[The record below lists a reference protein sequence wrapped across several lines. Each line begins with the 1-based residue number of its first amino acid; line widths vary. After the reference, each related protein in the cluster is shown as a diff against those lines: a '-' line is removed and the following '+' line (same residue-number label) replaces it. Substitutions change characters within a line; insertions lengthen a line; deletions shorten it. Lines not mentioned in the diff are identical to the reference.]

1 MAAITP
7 IYDYDFTILH
17 NVVTEASWRQLL
29 FWLGP
34 PGLVVAAL
42 ALLTLDE
49 PRAPGSAP
57 SGDPFASSKF
67 INPATRAM
75 SRSRG
80 DRFVEKGAEARAK
93 SGVGGVGGAPVAAV
107 APAAAAALPASSVA
121 ALVSSPSSSPSSVA
135 DPSSKPSV
143 WESVK
148 ALCGSRAF
156 QAITAAAAI
165 NDVGS
170 WSLVAFQ
177 ATFYQRVYELGPETY
192 APALAV
198 ILPIGGIL
206 GGVGGGLL
214 ADGEFFFFL
223 SFEEVDGGTKI
234 QQDEEK
240 KNFSHSLFVSASPAQ
255 KKKKASP
262 APEGATSSPA
272 APPSSPPPSSPS
284 TSSPRTTAR
293 RSPPCSW
300 ASASPRCGAPRR
312 RSWSGTCRRRTWAR
326 RGRRCTCACGTSSAG
341 WGLWVRFFLVLFFFF
356 LKIEFFFFFISLSLS
371 PSPLSLLPTNTQL

>member
-80 DRFVEKGAEARAK
+80 DRFVEKGAEAWAK
-93 SGVGGVGGAPVAAV
+93 SGRKLIGGASVSV
-107 APAAAAALPASSVA
+107 APAAAAALP
-121 ALVSSPSSSPSSVA
+121 SSSLSLSSSST
-135 DPSSKPSV
+135 DPKPSV

-148 ALCGSRAF
+148 ALCSSRAF

-177 ATFYQRVYELGPETY
+177 ATFYQRVYDLGPETY
-192 APALAV
+192 APALAI

-214 ADGEFFFFL
+214 ADGKREEERERGIVFSFFSLSRGGNDNSPFLLLL
-223 SFEEVDGGTKI
+223 SFSLVLSSPLHSNRPVPQRGTLPPHQRRHPHRGPRPGLQRPGARPPSVVCRLTRRLWFVRNVARPRRGDGQGCLPAGPGVDG
-234 QQDEEK
+234 
-240 KNFSHSLFVSASPAQ
+240 VRR
-255 KKKKASP
+255 
-262 APEGATSSPA
+262 APVRSELGRGA
-272 APPSSPPPSSPS
+272 
-284 TSSPRTTAR
+284 
-293 RSPPCSW
+293 
-300 ASASPRCGAPRR
+300 GAV
-312 RSWSGTCRRRTWAR
+312 G
-326 RGRRCTCACGTSSAG
+326 
-341 WGLWVRFFLVLFFFF
+341 
-356 LKIEFFFFFISLSLS
+356 
-371 PSPLSLLPTNTQL
+371 

>member
-7 IYDYDFTILH
+7 IYDYDFTIIH

-49 PRAPGSAP
+49 PRKPGSAP

-93 SGVGGVGGAPVAAV
+93 SGGVVGGGVAVAV
-107 APAAAAALPASSVA
+107 APAASAALPASSVA
-121 ALVSSPSSSPSSVA
+121 ALVSSSSSSA
-135 DPSSKPSV
+135 AAAGGGDSKASV

-148 ALCGSRAF
+148 ALCSSRAF

-214 ADGEFFFFL
+214 ADGK
-223 SFEEVDGGTKI
+223 SF
-234 QQDEEK
+234 
-240 KNFSHSLFVSASPAQ
+240 LFV
-255 KKKKASP
+255 
-262 APEGATSSPA
+262 
-272 APPSSPPPSSPS
+272 
-284 TSSPRTTAR
+284 
-293 RSPPCSW
+293 
-300 ASASPRCGAPRR
+300 
-312 RSWSGTCRRRTWAR
+312 
-326 RGRRCTCACGTSSAG
+326 
-341 WGLWVRFFLVLFFFF
+341 
-356 LKIEFFFFFISLSLS
+356 
-371 PSPLSLLPTNTQL
+371 

>member
-214 ADGEFFFFL
+214 ADGEFFFSFL
-223 SFEEVDGGTKI
+223 SRRSTGERKFNKT
-234 QQDEEK
+234 
-240 KNFSHSLFVSASPAQ
+240 
-255 KKKKASP
+255 KKKKTSLTP
-262 APEGATSSPA
+262 SLSLPPPLKKKKGLSRSGGRYLLTSGATLLAAPVLALNVLAPDYRASFAALLVGFGLSEMWRAPA
-272 APPSSPPPSSPS
+272 AVMVRDVSPPDLGS
-284 TSSPRTTAR
+284 TGSAVHLCVRNLVGGLGPLGAFLS
-293 RSPPCSW
+293 CS
-300 ASASPRCGAPRR
+300 
-312 RSWSGTCRRRTWAR
+312 
-326 RGRRCTCACGTSSAG
+326 
-341 WGLWVRFFLVLFFFF
+341 VFFFF
-356 LKIEFFFFFISLSLS
+356 E
-371 PSPLSLLPTNTQL
+371 N

>member
-29 FWLGP
+29 FRLGP

-49 PRAPGSAP
+49 PRKPGSAP
-57 SGDPFASSKF
+57 SGDPFSSSKF

-93 SGVGGVGGAPVAAV
+93 SGVVVVGGGVAPVAV
-107 APAAAAALPASSVA
+107 APAASAALPASSVA
-121 ALVSSPSSSPSSVA
+121 ALVSSSSSSSA
-135 DPSSKPSV
+135 AAAGGGDSKASV

-148 ALCGSRAF
+148 VLCSSRAF

-214 ADGEFFFFL
+214 ADGK
-223 SFEEVDGGTKI
+223 SF
-234 QQDEEK
+234 
-240 KNFSHSLFVSASPAQ
+240 LFV
-255 KKKKASP
+255 
-262 APEGATSSPA
+262 
-272 APPSSPPPSSPS
+272 
-284 TSSPRTTAR
+284 
-293 RSPPCSW
+293 
-300 ASASPRCGAPRR
+300 
-312 RSWSGTCRRRTWAR
+312 
-326 RGRRCTCACGTSSAG
+326 
-341 WGLWVRFFLVLFFFF
+341 
-356 LKIEFFFFFISLSLS
+356 
-371 PSPLSLLPTNTQL
+371 

>member
-214 ADGEFFFFL
+214 ADGEFFFSFL
-223 SFEEVDGGTKI
+223 SRRSTGERKFNKT
-234 QQDEEK
+234 
-240 KNFSHSLFVSASPAQ
+240 
-255 KKKKASP
+255 KKKK
-262 APEGATSSPA
+262 TSLT
-272 APPSSPPPSSPS
+272 PSLSLPPPLKKKKRPLPLRRALPPHQRRHP
-284 TSSPRTTAR
+284 PRRPRPRPQRPRPGLPRVVRRPAR
-293 RSPPCSW
+293 GLRPLRDVARPGGGHGQGRV
-300 ASASPRCGAPRR
+300 AAGPGLDGVGGAPVRAEPRR
-312 RSWSGTCRRRTWAR
+312 RAGASGCV
-326 RGRRCTCACGTSSAG
+326 S
-341 WGLWVRFFLVLFFFF
+341 FLFCFFFF
-356 LKIEFFFFFISLSLS
+356 
-371 PSPLSLLPTNTQL
+371 